1 MVENHNYIVHVGDLE
16 SWQRSGSR
24 VVGDNFNM
32 VWGVGV
38 AAGDWK
44 NAVMIS
50 IHITKAADGIAG
62 NKLKETNY

>member
-1 MVENHNYIVHVGDLE
+1 MLGILKAGREVVVE
-16 SWQRSGSR
+16 W
-24 VVGDNFNM
+24 VGDNFNM
-32 VWGVGV
+32 VWRVGV